1 MGMDFFMPFL
11 LTKNIKI
18 DKFWRK
24 NWKLAK
30 NFWKLDINIE
40 FEVET
45 QGKKPKLKGKTQPL
59 GSSFSACGTKWCYK
73 KKPELLTLYNYVHF
87 LWPGTDWMPRP
98 TGWCRRL
105 LQGWPRQGRGCHAT
119 FKGFQR
125 PHWQILRQRQ
135 STYQNLSVATS
146 R

>member
-18 DKFWRK
+18 DRFWSK

-45 QGKKPKLKGKTQPL
+45 QGKKPKTQGKNSTFGEQFLRLCPQVVL
-59 GSSFSACGTKWCYK
+59 NKKACFTSF
-73 KKPELLTLYNYVHF
+73 F
-87 LWPGTDWMPRP
+87 
-98 TGWCRRL
+98 
-105 LQGWPRQGRGCHAT
+105 
-119 FKGFQR
+119 
-125 PHWQILRQRQ
+125 
-135 STYQNLSVATS
+135 
-146 R
+146 